1 MNLKHS
7 SLCGLLEFHK
17 MNLAAIIKP
26 NNNKKNFFLRVLFL
40 YSEKEQKK
48 EREILERESLF
59 IFKIY
64 RSSSVWKQNKMISE
78 FKLYTLH

>member
-26 NNNKKNFFLRVLFL
+26 KLFFLESFVFMFRKGAKEKYWGENFCLFL
-40 YSEKEQKK
+40 RYIGHHQSGN
-48 EREILERESLF
+48 
-59 IFKIY
+59 KI
-64 RSSSVWKQNKMISE
+64 K
-78 FKLYTLH
+78 